1 MKLLIKKMRA
11 IQQNSKISDNPDI
24 EKYNESNEKKNK
36 SDNKISKITKKN
48 MRNKINVG
56 EISQTY
62 LIKKNKSKTAFHS
75 FQYII
80 FLITNFSLINTL
92 FSIIISIKISTIVIF
107 HSLRLETKSRNIFA
121 CINTFVLI

>member
-1 MKLLIKKMRA
+1 MKFLIKKMRA
-11 IQQNSKISDNPDI
+11 IQQNSKISDNPDL

-62 LIKKNKSKTAFHS
+62 
-75 FQYII
+75 
-80 FLITNFSLINTL
+80 
-92 FSIIISIKISTIVIF
+92 
-107 HSLRLETKSRNIFA
+107 
-121 CINTFVLI
+121 